1 MTPGSRCHSS
11 VRTLINTMTPE
22 TPERAQDWAG
32 RFSDRMSRV
41 RASEIRELLKL
52 LDQPDILSFAG
63 GIPDPNLF
71 PAEEIQKGYDAILAD
86 PVLSRQALQYSV
98 SEGYLPLRQWIAE
111 RMARDGM
118 PCGPDNIMLTAGS
131 QQALD
136 LIGKLFLTKG
146 DTVMVARPTYLGAL
160 QAFNGYEPA
169 YLDLP
174 ETALSQGVDEVAL
187 MAGRAPR
194 SLGYFVPDFANP
206 TGVSLTLTERE
217 ALLALADKLDM
228 TLVED
233 AAYRELRFAG
243 DPTPTVLGLDIARS
257 GGIDNARTLFLG
269 TLSKTLSPALRI
281 GWVCGPKPVIEK
293 LVLLK
298 QGADL
303 HVSTINQ
310 MVAHRAV
317 TEGYDQHLHRLRG
330 AYGAKARIMLAAL
343 ERSMPKGV
351 TWSHPEGGMFVWID
365 LPESDGAALLAR
377 AIAEERV
384 AFVPGAPFFAEKQT
398 PNAIRLSYSLPTDEQ
413 IEEGVQRLARLIG
426 KATAGD

>member
-1 MTPGSRCHSS
+1 MTPQ
-11 VRTLINTMTPE
+11 

-32 RFSDRMSRV
+32 RFSERMSRV

-63 GIPDPNLF
+63 GIPDPGLF

-111 RMARDGM
+111 RMTRDGM

-174 ETALSQGVDEVAL
+174 ETALSQGVDEAAL

-194 SLGYFVPDFANP
+194 PLGYFVPDFANP
-206 TGVSLTLTERE
+206 TGVSLTLAERE
-217 ALLALADKLDM
+217 ALLVLADKLDM

-330 AYGAKARIMLAAL
+330 AYGAKARAMLAAL
-343 ERSMPKGV
+343 ERAMPEGV

-365 LPESDGAALLAR
+365 LPEGIDGSALLAR

-426 KATAGD
+426 KAIAGD

>member
-1 MTPGSRCHSS
+1 MTDQSH
-11 VRTLINTMTPE
+11 
-22 TPERAQDWAG
+22 DWAA
-32 RFSDRMSRV
+32 RFSDRMARV

-63 GIPDPNLF
+63 GIPDPGLF
-71 PAEEIQKGYDAILAD
+71 PAEEIQKGYQAVLAD

-111 RMARDGM
+111 RMTRDGM
-118 PCGPDNIMLTAGS
+118 PCEPHNIMLTAGS

-136 LIGKLFLTKG
+136 LIGKLFVSPG
-146 DTVMVARPTYLGAL
+146 DPVVVARPTYLGAL

-169 YLDLP
+169 YRDLP
-174 ETALSQGVDEVAL
+174 EGALAAPEQVDLPSGA
-187 MAGRAPR
+187 
-194 SLGYFVPDFANP
+194 LGYFVPDFANP
-206 TGVSLTLTERE
+206 TGVSLTLAERE
-217 ALLALADKLDM
+217 ALLALADRLDW

-233 AAYRELRFAG
+233 AAYRELRFVGEPA
-243 DPTPTVLGLDIARS
+243 PTLLSLDIARS
-257 GGIDNARTLFLG
+257 GGIDNARTMFLG

-281 GWVCGPKPVIEK
+281 GWVCGPKAVIEK

-317 TEGYDQHLHRLRG
+317 SEGYDQHLHRLRG
-330 AYGAKARIMLAAL
+330 AYGHKARVMLAAL
-343 ERSMPKGV
+343 DRAMPEGV

-365 LPESDGAALLAR
+365 LPEGIDGAELLAR
-377 AIAEERV
+377 AIADERV
-384 AFVPGAPFFAEKQT
+384 AFVPGAPFFAEA
-398 PNAIRLSYSLPTDEQ
+398 PRANAIRLSYSLPTDDE
-413 IEEGVQRLARLIG
+413 IDEGVQRLARLIRRV
-426 KATAGD
+426 TAGA

>member
-1 MTPGSRCHSS
+1 MT
-11 VRTLINTMTPE
+11 TQTQ
-22 TPERAQDWAG
+22 ERAQDWAS
-32 RFSDRMSRV
+32 RFSERMSRV

-63 GIPDPNLF
+63 GIPDPGLF

-86 PVLSRQALQYSV
+86 PILSRQALQYSV

-111 RMARDGM
+111 RMTRDGM
-118 PCGPDNIMLTAGS
+118 PCDPDNIMLTAGS

-136 LIGKLFLTKG
+136 LIGKLFLTKS

-174 ETALSQGVDEVAL
+174 ETALSRGVDEAAL
-187 MAGRAPR
+187 MAGRTPR
-194 SLGYFVPDFANP
+194 PLGYFVPDFANP
-206 TGVSLTLTERE
+206 TGVSLTLAERE
-217 ALLALADKLDM
+217 ALLAMADRLDM

-233 AAYRELRFAG
+233 AAYRELRFVG
-243 DPTPTVLGLDIARS
+243 ESTPTVLGLDIARS
-257 GGIDNARTLFLG
+257 GGIDNTRTLFLG

-317 TEGYDQHLHRLRG
+317 SEGYDQHLHRLRG
-330 AYGAKARIMLAAL
+330 AYGAKARVMLAAL
-343 ERSMPKGV
+343 ERTMPRGV

-365 LPESDGAALLAR
+365 LPEGVDGAALLAR
-377 AIAEERV
+377 AIEEERV

-398 PNAIRLSYSLPTDEQ
+398 PNAIRLSYSLPTDAQ
-413 IEEGVQRLARLIG
+413 IEEGVQRLARLISKVIVG
-426 KATAGD
+426 E

>member
-1 MTPGSRCHSS
+1 MT
-11 VRTLINTMTPE
+11 TQ

-32 RFSDRMSRV
+32 RFSERMSRV

-63 GIPDPNLF
+63 GIPDPGLF

-111 RMARDGM
+111 RMTRDGM
-118 PCGPDNIMLTAGS
+118 PCDADNIMLTAGS

-174 ETALSQGVDEVAL
+174 ETALSQGVDEAAL
-187 MAGRAPR
+187 MAGRAPQP
-194 SLGYFVPDFANP
+194 LGYFVPDFANP
-206 TGVSLTLTERE
+206 TGVSLTLAERE
-217 ALLALADKLDM
+217 ALLVLADKLDM

-243 DPTPTVLGLDIARS
+243 EPTPTVLGLDIARS
-257 GGIDNARTLFLG
+257 GGIDGARTLFLG

-330 AYGAKARIMLAAL
+330 AYGAKARVMLAAL
-343 ERSMPKGV
+343 ERTMPEGV
-351 TWSHPEGGMFVWID
+351 SWSHPEGGMFVWID
-365 LPESDGAALLAR
+365 LPEGVDGADLLAQ
-377 AIAEERV
+377 AIEEERV

-398 PNAIRLSYSLPTDEQ
+398 TNAIRLSYSLPTDAQ
-413 IEEGVQRLARLIG
+413 IEEGVQRLARLVG
-426 KATAGD
+426 KAITAAK

>member
-1 MTPGSRCHSS
+1 MT
-11 VRTLINTMTPE
+11 TQ

-32 RFSDRMSRV
+32 RFSERMSRV

-63 GIPDPNLF
+63 GIPDPGLF

-111 RMARDGM
+111 RMTRDGM
-118 PCGPDNIMLTAGS
+118 PCDADNIMLTAGS

-174 ETALSQGVDEVAL
+174 ETALSQGVDEAAL
-187 MAGRAPR
+187 MAGRAPQP
-194 SLGYFVPDFANP
+194 LGYFVPDFANP
-206 TGVSLTLTERE
+206 TGVSLTLAERE
-217 ALLALADKLDM
+217 ALLVLADKLDM

-243 DPTPTVLGLDIARS
+243 EPTPTVLGLDIARS
-257 GGIDNARTLFLG
+257 GGIDGARTLFLG

-317 TEGYDQHLHRLRG
+317 SEGYDQHLHRLRG
-330 AYGAKARIMLAAL
+330 AYGAKARVMLAAL
-343 ERSMPKGV
+343 ERTMPEGV
-351 TWSHPEGGMFVWID
+351 SWSHPEGGMFVWID
-365 LPESDGAALLAR
+365 LPEGVDGAGLLAQ
-377 AIAEERV
+377 AIEEERV

-398 PNAIRLSYSLPTDEQ
+398 TNAIRLSYSLPTDAQ
-413 IEEGVQRLARLIG
+413 IEEGVQRLARLVG
-426 KATAGD
+426 KAITAAK

>member
-1 MTPGSRCHSS
+1 MTQ
-11 VRTLINTMTPE
+11 NTD
-22 TPERAQDWAG
+22 RAAEWAA

-63 GIPDPNLF
+63 GIPDPGLF
-71 PAEEIQKGYDAILAD
+71 PAEQIQAGYDAILGDAA
-86 PVLSRQALQYSV
+86 LSRQALQYSV

-111 RMARDGM
+111 RMTRDGM
-118 PCGPDNIMLTAGS
+118 PCEPHNIMLTAGS

-136 LIGKLFLTKG
+136 LIGKLFISPG
-146 DTVMVARPTYLGAL
+146 DDVFVAAPTYLGAL
-160 QAFNGYEPA
+160 QAFNGYQPSYTDMPA
-169 YLDLP
+169 GALDTPSTLDL
-174 ETALSQGVDEVAL
+174 E
-187 MAGRAPR
+187 RAQR
-194 SLGYFVPDFANP
+194 QALGYFVPDFSNP
-206 TGVSLTLTERE
+206 TGVSMTLAERD
-217 ALLALADKLDM
+217 ALLDVAQALDW

-243 DPTPTVLGLDIARS
+243 ESIPTLLALDIARS
-257 GGIDNARTLFLG
+257 GGIDNARTMFLG

-317 TEGYDQHLHRLRG
+317 SEGYDQHLHRLRG
-330 AYGAKARIMLAAL
+330 AYGHKGRVMLAAL
-343 ERSMPKGV
+343 ERTMPQGV
-351 TWSHPEGGMFVWID
+351 TWSRPEGGMFVWID
-365 LPESDGAALLAR
+365 LPEGIDGAALLAR

-384 AFVPGAPFFAEKQT
+384 AFVPGAPFYAEVQKA
-398 PNAIRLSYSLPTDEQ
+398 NAIRLSYSLPTDAQ
-413 IEEGVQRLARLIG
+413 IEEGVERIARLIR
-426 KATAGD
+426 KVMSEA

>member
-1 MTPGSRCHSS
+1 MT
-11 VRTLINTMTPE
+11 TQ

-32 RFSDRMSRV
+32 RFSERMSRV

-63 GIPDPNLF
+63 GIPDPGLF
-71 PAEEIQKGYDAILAD
+71 PAQEIQKGYDAILAD

-111 RMARDGM
+111 RMTRDGM
-118 PCGPDNIMLTAGS
+118 PCDADNIMLTAGS

-174 ETALSQGVDEVAL
+174 ETALSQGVDEAAL
-187 MAGRAPR
+187 MAGRAPQP
-194 SLGYFVPDFANP
+194 LGYFVPDFANP
-206 TGVSLTLTERE
+206 TGVSLTLAERE
-217 ALLALADKLDM
+217 ALLAMADRLDM

-243 DPTPTVLGLDIARS
+243 EPTPTVLGLDIARS

-330 AYGAKARIMLAAL
+330 AYGAKARVMLAAL
-343 ERSMPKGV
+343 ERTMPEGV
-351 TWSHPEGGMFVWID
+351 SWSHPEGGMFVWID
-365 LPESDGAALLAR
+365 LPEGVDGAALLAQ
-377 AIAEERV
+377 AIEEERV

-398 PNAIRLSYSLPTDEQ
+398 TNAIRLSYSLPTDAQ
-413 IEEGVQRLARLIG
+413 IEEGVQRLARLVG
-426 KATAGD
+426 KAITAAK